1 MYFSSLL
8 LSVGV
13 LVLSFSLSE
22 IDDLMQKFHNHLV
35 LKFSVG
41 PRTPYAWST
50 LLSVFHV
57 LLCIVRI
64 LLWTVD
70 FFQG

>member
-22 IDDLMQKFHNHLV
+22 IDDLMQKFHEPSHVKVQCWSKNSICLV
-35 LKFSVG
+35 YLAFSVSCLIM
-41 PRTPYAWST
+41 YSQ
-50 LLSVFHV
+50 
-57 LLCIVRI
+57 
-64 LLWTVD
+64 D
-70 FFQG
+70 FAMYC